1 MGRNRR
7 RLISIALMMMAVMQ
21 AVADVGETAWPDLP
35 LLSIVTKDSVMPSRT
50 VVEAPEGCLG
60 TSITNNKYVQGRMVM
75 TLGSDT
81 LYDSGQYVKNES
93 GMRIKIRGN
102 STGAFSEQLPYRIE
116 LSKEAD
122 LLMRSDNNLLH
133 KEWVLLMTYVWNP
146 KLSNSQSNLLNAVGN
161 IVSHAVEKE
170 WTQQWQFVN
179 VVINGSYQGLYYLLE
194 PVSQGKGRV
203 DVSETG
209 FLIEYDP
216 FWWNEDGFY
225 FKSEHQ
231 PYTYSYTYRY
241 PDKDYITD
249 STRSAI
255 QSYINDFEKALYDG
269 GDPIQYIDLAS
280 FVKWVLA
287 HDILGTD
294 DDAGCNKY
302 LYKNNLL
309 PGDSL
314 SSKLCMGPLWDFDSS
329 FRISNLK
336 WSSQHTMEEFYY
348 SRLFEQEAFVEAY
361 VDQWL
366 KIRPTLLDSL
376 QSAFNEIGKRY
387 STSFDESI
395 KMQMTLGLKYQRQK
409 LLSTQ
414 ISEIMR
420 LLTARVSAIDNLMM
434 EFDYYRC
441 GISDVSQ
448 QKYVPRVYSLHGYVL
463 GGGSQR
469 SPGIYLYRSADGSVR
484 KRLK

>member
-1 MGRNRR
+1 
-7 RLISIALMMMAVMQ
+7 
-21 AVADVGETAWPDLP
+21 
-35 LLSIVTKDSVMPSRT
+35 
-50 VVEAPEGCLG
+50 
-60 TSITNNKYVQGRMVM
+60 
-75 TLGSDT
+75 
-81 LYDSGQYVKNES
+81 
-93 GMRIKIRGN
+93 
-102 STGAFSEQLPYRIE
+102 
-116 LSKEAD
+116 
-122 LLMRSDNNLLH
+122 
-133 KEWVLLMTYVWNP
+133 MTYVWNP
-146 KLSNSQSNLLNAVGN
+146 KLANSQSNLLNAVGN

-249 STRSAI
+249 STQSAI

-280 FVKWVLA
+280 FAKWVLA

-469 SPGIYLYRSADGSVR
+469 SPGIYLYRSVDGSVR